1 MQTLTLGIL
10 HVFLKISLKKKKK
23 RRQTTKG
30 EGMEALKQLLLV
42 EGGGCWKEG
51 EGQSHLPVCGGRKK
65 QVWGASC
72 ALKMGNVAKG
82 HVQKIC

>member
-1 MQTLTLGIL
+1 
-10 HVFLKISLKKKKK
+10 
-23 RRQTTKG
+23 
-30 EGMEALKQLLLV
+30 MEALKQLLLV

-51 EGQSHLPVCGGRKK
+51 EGQSHLPVCGEREK

-82 HVQKIC
+82 HVQKNLLKSEIPQPATPQKHENTRST